1 MTTDSSGLLA
11 RILDKKRAELPALR
25 TLKLPDGPGPRPF
38 SLRRAQGSLQ
48 LIAEIK
54 FRSPSAGA
62 LSSALSVSERA
73 RAYQRAGASMVSVL
87 CDGSFFDGAY
97 AHLAEARGACELP
110 LLCKEFVIDE
120 SQLDAAVA
128 YGADAVL
135 LIVRCLTEKRLAELT
150 LAARARKLEPFVEV
164 VNDEESKMAVGVGA
178 TLIGV
183 NARDLDTL
191 VMDAARPARM
201 LAELP
206 PSVTRV
212 HLSGIAGPE
221 DVQRV
226 AASPADAALIGEALM
241 RADQPETK
249 LRALVA
255 AAGGHLQPNA

>member
-1 MTTDSSGLLA
+1 MSANTPGLLA
-11 RILDKKRAELPALR
+11 RILDQKRAELPALR
-25 TLKLPDGPGPRPF
+25 ARKLPASAGPRPF
-38 SLRRAQGSLQ
+38 SLRRAAGNLQ

-62 LSSALSVSERA
+62 LSTALSVSERA
-73 RAYQRAGASMVSVL
+73 RAYQRGGASMISVL
-87 CDGSFFDGAY
+87 CDTRFFDGAF
-97 AHLAEARGACELP
+97 AHLAEARAACDLP

-120 SQLDAAVA
+120 SQLDAAAA

-135 LIVRCLTEKRLAELT
+135 LIARCLSEERLNQLT
-150 LAARARKLEPFVEV
+150 RAARARKLEPFVEV
-164 VNDEESKMAVGVGA
+164 VSDEESKMAVSAGA
-178 TLIGV
+178 SLIGV

-206 PSVTRV
+206 PTVSRV
-212 HLSGIAGPE
+212 HLSGIASPA
-221 DVQRV
+221 DIRRV

-241 RADQPETK
+241 REDQPEAR

-255 AAGGHLQPNA
+255 AATSL